1 MRKHTSSLLLHHFI
15 RSLKLTES
23 QNWRSLVILVLVI
36 VPMLPALAHKV
47 TPNNVHIPIALSN
60 LFSINWLYGFF
71 ASCILYYVLNVA
83 FPDRGTLITHTITG
97 DAEVVEGVDSSN
109 ASTDEASRQAEK
121 GWRAQDVI
129 Q

>member
-1 MRKHTSSLLLHHFI
+1 
-15 RSLKLTES
+15 LKLTES

>member
-1 MRKHTSSLLLHHFI
+1 
-15 RSLKLTES
+15 
-23 QNWRSLVILVLVI
+23 
-36 VPMLPALAHKV
+36 MLPALAHKV

-97 DAEVVEGVDSSN
+97 DAEVVEGVESSN
-109 ASTDEASRQAEK
+109 SSTDEDGSRAEK
-121 GWRAQDVI
+121 GLKVKTPVEIAA
-129 Q
+129 